1 MAVETAPR
9 VVRLSRVL
17 LPVLLGVSVM
27 ALVAA
32 LMLPSPWR
40 KVSPPPAIPESP
52 EIKFPL
58 PDFTLTERSGR
69 PVTKADLAGK
79 VWVASFVFTRCTGPC
94 PSVTAT
100 MTRLQ
105 AELKLAAEPDLRLV
119 TFTVDPTRDD
129 PAELTKYAAKF
140 GADPDKWLFLT
151 GPEADIQ
158 SLLNKSFKIGAGPT
172 KNPHP
177 PAGQEIDHSTFL
189 AVVDK
194 SGTVRGYFDGYQ
206 GPHDVDGER
215 YTTRLADLK
224 SLVARL
230 LKE

>member
-1 MAVETAPR
+1 MAVDTAPR
-9 VVRLSRVL
+9 GVRLSRVL
-17 LPVLLGVSVM
+17 MPVLLGVSVM
-27 ALVAA
+27 ALAA
-32 LMLPSPWR
+32 AVVLPPPWR
-40 KVSPPPAIPESP
+40 KPSPPAPPDKPADLD
-52 EIKFPL
+52 FPL

-105 AELKLAAEPDLRLV
+105 AELNLAAEADLRLV
-119 TFTVDPTRDD
+119 TFTVDPARDD
-129 PAELTKYAAKF
+129 PAELTKYAANF
-140 GADPDKWLFLT
+140 RADPAKWLFLT
-151 GPEADIQ
+151 GPEADIHA
-158 SLLNKSFKIGAGPT
+158 LLNKSFKVAAGPT

-206 GPHDVDGER
+206 GPNDVGGER

-224 SLVARL
+224 HLVARL